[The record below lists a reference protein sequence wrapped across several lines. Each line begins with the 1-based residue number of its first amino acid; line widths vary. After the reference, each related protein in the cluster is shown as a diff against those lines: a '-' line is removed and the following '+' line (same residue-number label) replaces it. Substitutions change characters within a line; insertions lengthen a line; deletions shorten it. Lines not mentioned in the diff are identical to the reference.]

1 MKHFPEV
8 TMRIG
13 ISTGGGDCPGL
24 NAIIRAFVKCAIRK
38 HKIQVYGIED
48 SLDGLVDRPTRIRPL
63 SEKDVRGIL
72 DRGGT
77 ILGTS
82 NRGSPFKA
90 ADGGAAVRAR
100 ITEAW
105 AENKLDGLIM
115 IGGDGTQGMAMVM
128 ARELGI
134 PLIGIPKTIDNDFG
148 ATQLSVGF
156 MTAVDVAA
164 DAVARLQSTAEAHDR
179 IMVVEV
185 MGRSAGFI
193 ALNAGI
199 AGGAH
204 IILIPEI
211 PYDYD
216 ALIRKIEE
224 RKKDGRQ
231 FCVVVVAEGAHEK
244 GSAPQFRTSATGSTH
259 LGGIGDV
266 VARELYQ
273 RTGVATRVTVLG
285 HIQRGG
291 SPNPMDRILAT
302 AFGTHAANLAA
313 EKKFGRIVCLNQGS
327 VSDISYDD
335 VTRGATPLN
344 PNSYMVQAAESVGIC
359 LGR

>member
-1 MKHFPEV
+1 
-8 TMRIG
+8 MRIG

-24 NAIIRAFVKCAIRK
+24 NAIIRAFVKCAVRK
-38 HKIQVYGIED
+38 HKMEVFGIED

-63 SEKDVRGIL
+63 NEKDVRGIL

-90 ADGGAAVRAR
+90 ADGGVAVRQR
-100 ITEAW
+100 IKEAW
-105 AENKLDGLIM
+105 AENKLDGLVM

-128 ARELGI
+128 AGELGI

-179 IMVVEV
+179 IMVAEV

-193 ALNAGI
+193 ALQAGI

-204 IILIPEI
+204 IILVPEI
-211 PYDYD
+211 PFDYD
-216 ALIRKIEE
+216 ALIQKIEE

-231 FCVVVVAEGAHEK
+231 FCVIVVAEGAHEK
-244 GSAPQFRTSATGSTH
+244 SSSPQFRTSATGSTH

-266 VARELYQ
+266 VARELYL
-273 RTGVATRVTVLG
+273 RTGIATRVTVLG

-291 SPNPMDRILAT
+291 SPNAMDRILAT
-302 AFGTHAANLAA
+302 SFGSHAANLAA
-313 EKKFGRIVCLNQGS
+313 AGQFGRIVCLAQGHIS
-327 VSDISYDD
+327 DVSYASL
-335 VTRGATPLN
+335 TKGATPLE
-344 PNSYMVQAAESVGIC
+344 PDSFMIQAAEAVGVC

>member
-1 MKHFPEV
+1 
-8 TMRIG
+8 MRIG

-24 NAIIRAFVKCAIRK
+24 NAVIRAFVKCAIRK
-38 HKIQVYGIED
+38 HQIEVFGIED
-48 SLDGLVDRPTRIRPL
+48 SLDGLVDRPTRIRQL
-63 SEKDVRGIL
+63 FEKDVRGIL

-90 ADGGAAVRAR
+90 PDGGAAIRLR
-100 ITEAW
+100 IKEAW
-105 AENKLDGLIM
+105 AENKLDGLVM
-115 IGGDGTQGMAMVM
+115 IGGDGTQGMAMIM

-204 IILIPEI
+204 VILIPEI
-211 PYDYD
+211 PFDYD
-216 ALIRKIEE
+216 AILKKIAE
-224 RKKDGRQ
+224 RKSDGRQ
-231 FCVVVVAEGAHEK
+231 FCVVIVAEGAHEK
-244 GSAPQFRTSATGSTH
+244 TSEPQFRTSSTGSTH

-266 VARELYQ
+266 VARELFQ
-273 RTGVATRVTVLG
+273 RTGIATRVTVLG

-291 SPNPMDRILAT
+291 SPNTMDRILAT

-313 EKKFGRIVCLNQGS
+313 TRNFGRIVCMKNGQI
-327 VSDISYDD
+327 SDMGYEHMI
-335 VTRGATPLN
+335 RGATPLD
-344 PNSYMVQAAESVGIC
+344 PNGFMVQAAEGVGTC